1 MNITVAIPSYNK
13 EKYIKRCI
21 ESALLNKE
29 HIAKIILVDN
39 NSTDRTLE
47 IAKQYEPAITCY
59 KNESNLGMAKNWNR
73 CIDLCDTE
81 WLLILHADDELL
93 PDGIQK
99 YKALVA
105 KHPTLGL
112 IHANS
117 CSIIEGD
124 SATKSFTTSTQKEF
138 WHKGLEAMSCN
149 YGVCS
154 AVMVRKKVYDT
165 LGYFI
170 ESLSSDAEMWS
181 RIASKYDVGFITEP
195 TVIYHVSKSSTG
207 YESLIKRN
215 VKDIKKDWDFLN
227 ERITHNYPTE
237 ESRNAFITKSKK
249 DAVGG
254 YFVVVKA
261 NLREGNFIKAFQA
274 VLVIIFVYKG
284 LFELLKIVLTILKK
298 YLKKLF

>member
-21 ESALLNKE
+21 ESALQNKE
-29 HIAKIILVDN
+29 HITKIILVDN
-39 NSTDRTLE
+39 NSTDKTLE
-47 IAKQYEPAITCY
+47 IAKHYEPEIICY
-59 KNESNLGMAKNWNR
+59 KNDSNLGMAKNWNR
-73 CIDLCDTE
+73 CIDLCETE

-93 PDGIQK
+93 PNAIPKYEALIQ
-99 YKALVA
+99 

-117 CSIIEGD
+117 CSIVEGD
-124 SATKSFTTSTQKEF
+124 LATKSFTTSTQKEF
-138 WHKGLEAMSCN
+138 WSKGLEAMTCN

-154 AVMVRKKVYDT
+154 AVMVRKEVYDT

-207 YESLIKRN
+207 YESLIKRH
-215 VKDIKKDWDFLN
+215 VKDIKKDWDLLFTN
-227 ERITHNYPTE
+227 
-237 ESRNAFITKSKK
+237 SKS
-249 DAVGG
+249 
-254 YFVVVKA
+254 
-261 NLREGNFIKAFQA
+261 
-274 VLVIIFVYKG
+274 
-284 LFELLKIVLTILKK
+284 
-298 YLKKLF
+298 